1 MWEDRYASAEGYL
14 FGEAPAQ
21 MLVENPWVIERA
33 QDCLCVADG
42 EGRNGVWLASQ
53 GLSVTSFDLSPT
65 AVERA
70 RDLAS
75 RFGVQVDT
83 HVTEWEGWDWSR
95 SFDLVVAVFVQ
106 FMGADA
112 RERQFETLRQ
122 AVRPGGRLV
131 LHGYTPKQ
139 LEFGTGGPP
148 HAENMYT
155 LELLQDAFQGWSI
168 KRLAAYEREVQE
180 GRGHYGQSAL
190 IDFVAD
196 KAVS

>member
-21 MLVENPWVIERA
+21 MLVENPWVIEGA
-33 QDCLCVADG
+33 HNCLCVADG
-42 EGRNGVWLASQ
+42 EGRNSVWLASQ

-70 RDLAS
+70 RDLAARS
-75 RFGVQVDT
+75 GVRVDT

-106 FMGADA
+106 FMGPDA
-112 RERQFETLRQ
+112 RERQFETLRR

-155 LELLQDAFQGWSI
+155 LELLQDAFQDWRI
-168 KRLAAYEREVQE
+168 QRLAAYEREVQE

-190 IDFVAD
+190 IDFVAE
-196 KAVS
+196 KAAS